1 MSSDKSSINGLEE
14 KSIKILKAKK
24 KRKKNSNLKIFG
36 KRELK

>member
-24 KRKKNSNLKIFG
+24 KKRKKIQISRFLG
-36 KRELK
+36 KES